1 MSLKTWVKGLIN
13 PESEEIPSEVNK
25 KKKENHTHVSS
36 IEMALDLANIERAK
50 YPSNKVKVNEYR
62 FKDSTLRGYKVI
74 PFVDVDLNG
83 NPSTVEIFKI
93 KI

>member
-13 PESEEIPSEVNK
+13 PESEEITLEKK

-62 FKDSTLRGYKVI
+62 FKDSSLRGYKVI